1 MESAAILGG
10 VARRQSIRRIQD
22 AAAYVKLANESVTL
36 ETIKSAGGF
45 VFSMRNDVHVLLLV
59 IFDCSIIEIT
69 KPEERERLNCF
80 NNLISSVDWC
90 CIRPRLLSVV

>member
-1 MESAAILGG
+1 MFHNVQLSQQQSLAALL
-10 VARRQSIRRIQD
+10 VVKVYEWIQD

-45 VFSMRNDVHVLLLV
+45 VFSMRNDVHVHVLLV

-69 KPEERERLNCF
+69 KPEERG
-80 NNLISSVDWC
+80 
-90 CIRPRLLSVV
+90 